1 MENDWTEPVRGQ
13 AQADF
18 EARTT
23 ASNAHYLGCE
33 MERLA
38 KAMGRSNAQIFI
50 GATNLVSGVLAN
62 FNEAILS
69 SALSEARPDNPAA
82 NPAYSGGPTPVAH
95 IEYAA
100 ARSGSFV
107 EGASE
112 VLIGAVRDS
121 ASLLTRSVEGFLRAY
136 DEELGRLWAPPP
148 RQPATPEADSLST
161 K

>member
-13 AQADF
+13 AKADF
-18 EARTT
+18 EASS
-23 ASNAHYLGCE
+23 AVPDADYLGSE

-38 KAMGRSNAQIFI
+38 RAMGRSNAQILI

-62 FNEAILS
+62 FNEAVLS
-69 SALSEARPDNPAA
+69 SVLSEARPGDASGNPADSRD
-82 NPAYSGGPTPVAH
+82 PAPVAH

-100 ARSGSFV
+100 ARSAGFV
-107 EGASE
+107 EGVSE

-148 RQPATPEADSLST
+148 RQPAVPEADSVST
-161 K
+161 R

>member
-18 EARTT
+18 EARTS
-23 ASNAHYLGCE
+23 ASDAEYLGCE

-38 KAMGRSNAQIFI
+38 RAMGRSNAQIFI
-50 GATNLVSGVLAN
+50 GATSLVSGVLTN

-69 SALSEARPDNPAA
+69 SVLSETQPVDPTATRTYSVGPA
-82 NPAYSGGPTPVAH
+82 PVAH

-100 ARSGSFV
+100 ARSAGLV
-107 EGASE
+107 EGVSE
-112 VLIGAVRDS
+112 VLIGAVRNS

-148 RQPATPEADSLST
+148 RPPAATEADSVST